1 MVDELSVFYD
11 GESIPISAIGT
22 LPQTTYALFKKG
34 TVPNFAGPPISR
46 DELADR
52 VKNSTFPNAQVE
64 IMEFKMDVNN
74 DYIKKILNIR
84 DSGEAPRMR
93 I

>member
-46 DELADR
+46 DGLADR
-52 VKNSTFPNAQVE
+52 VKNSTLPKDQIE
-64 IMEFKMDVNN
+64 IMEFEMKITP
-74 DYIKKILNIR
+74 YIAKILNTRNSKEI
-84 DSGEAPRMR
+84 PKMR

>member
-52 VKNSTFPNAQVE
+52 VQNSTLPKDQIE
-64 IMEFKMDVNN
+64 IMEFKMDIN
-74 DYIKKILNIR
+74 DSYIKKILNIKN
-84 DSGEAPRMR
+84 SGEVPRMR